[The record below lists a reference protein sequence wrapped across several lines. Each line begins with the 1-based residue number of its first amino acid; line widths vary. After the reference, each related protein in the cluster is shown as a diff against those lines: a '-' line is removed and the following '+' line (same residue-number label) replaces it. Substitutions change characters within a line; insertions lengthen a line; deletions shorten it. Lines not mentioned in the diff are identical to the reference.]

1 MSGPNLARSPKP
13 SPYSDG
19 EPPSKRTRLED
30 SPAVSDSEQ
39 HGRAPPSSKL
49 DGNTLPV
56 PGSGVEDEDD
66 PYSLDATTSAYEHK
80 ASDLYLDTV
89 CQHAPSAPDTPS
101 FFFAD

>member
-1 MSGPNLARSPKP
+1 MSGSSLALSPRQ
-13 SPYSDG
+13 STYSDG

-30 SPAVSDSEQ
+30 SPAVSDSEG
-39 HGRAPPSSKL
+39 HSHAPSSKL

-56 PGSGVEDEDD
+56 TGSDVEDD
-66 PYSLDATTSAYEHK
+66 PYSLDATASPYEHK

-89 CQHAPSAPDTPS
+89 CQHAFSAPYIPS